1 MRHALESEY
10 VSAHLHQ
17 WVDLIFGFKQ
27 RGEAAVEAN
36 NIFYYLTYEGTVNLD
51 EIDDPTLR
59 NAMQLQIE
67 HFGQCPTQLLTSPHP
82 PRGRTIRVPRPL
94 YLTFLG
100 KHGYLKGPNNCV
112 GIADLAYINSLAPG
126 VGSLVRLGF
135 DPLRA
140 IEALEKTDNL
150 KLCANQL
157 ALGGKASKNSKFS
170 DTSGTV
176 YHKTEEGKA
185 VVSVRCLFDSI
196 ECVDENGKLYSFP
209 LERLDSRV
217 SLSSTDNNGTNAAK
231 NESPKVKKTKLF
243 GNDFIPIRVHPSAN
257 PLSNRY
263 YCTVVPSLSD
273 GVGTLMAAP
282 LKKYEMLS
290 RVTAWSSGGF
300 ILGTGGACHGSVEFW
315 VIERTDEGAPYIS
328 GSLSING
335 HETTVTLV
343 TISREIVLTG
353 SQDGVAMLW
362 HLSKDANDN
371 ATLSNRPYQILRGH
385 TSALTSGSI
394 NKTCQTA
401 VTVSGE
407 RLVLIH
413 RIEEAPPNGQH
424 ELLGDLP
431 LVEIKCDEM
440 SLLPSITSA
449 SCVHTCIVTAAGV
462 IVCVVNK
469 TTLITYDING
479 LEIIRKD
486 AKDDH
491 GNCEQ
496 IMAIERTSRG
506 NVVVTGG
513 GNTICFWSARTLG
526 LLHSYKI
533 NTSSNGILSLSLSLS
548 EEIMSVGCDDGLIVT
563 VCLPNFRDLS
573 DPHAPLQKQI
583 ANKLKARQKAAN
595 TLDTIM
601 GAGIDNV
608 AEKAKNAVKSA
619 FGSFSN
625 LFASPNKS

>member
-1 MRHALESEY
+1 M
-10 VSAHLHQ
+10 
-17 WVDLIFGFKQ
+17 
-27 RGEAAVEAN
+27 
-36 NIFYYLTYEGTVNLD
+36 
-51 EIDDPTLR
+51 
-59 NAMQLQIE
+59 
-67 HFGQCPTQLLTSPHP
+67 
-82 PRGRTIRVPRPL
+82 
-94 YLTFLG
+94 
-100 KHGYLKGPNNCV
+100 
-112 GIADLAYINSLAPG
+112 
-126 VGSLVRLGF
+126 
-135 DPLRA
+135 
-140 IEALEKTDNL
+140 
-150 KLCANQL
+150 
-157 ALGGKASKNSKFS
+157 
-170 DTSGTV
+170 
-176 YHKTEEGKA
+176 
-185 VVSVRCLFDSI
+185 
-196 ECVDENGKLYSFP
+196 
-209 LERLDSRV
+209 
-217 SLSSTDNNGTNAAK
+217 
-231 NESPKVKKTKLF
+231 
-243 GNDFIPIRVHPSAN
+243 
-257 PLSNRY
+257 
-263 YCTVVPSLSD
+263 
-273 GVGTLMAAP
+273 
-282 LKKYEMLS
+282 
-290 RVTAWSSGGF
+290 
-300 ILGTGGACHGSVEFW
+300 
-315 VIERTDEGAPYIS
+315 
-328 GSLSING
+328 
-335 HETTVTLV
+335 
-343 TISREIVLTG
+343 
-353 SQDGVAMLW
+353 
-362 HLSKDANDN
+362 
-371 ATLSNRPYQILRGH
+371 
-385 TSALTSGSI
+385 
-394 NKTCQTA
+394 
-401 VTVSGE
+401 
-407 RLVLIH
+407 IH